1 VSFRYIL
8 IGEWWEAIEGKEI
21 SQTIGFTISGG
32 RGREFGADE
41 GGQLVSTIRKRT
53 WDWS

>member
-1 VSFRYIL
+1 M
-8 IGEWWEAIEGKEI
+8 GEWWEATEGEEI

-32 RGREFGADE
+32 RGKEFGADE

-53 WDWS
+53 WDWC

>member
-1 VSFRYIL
+1 MVESDRRGGDIPDYWIYY
-8 IGEWWEAIEGKEI
+8 
-21 SQTIGFTISGG
+21 TGG